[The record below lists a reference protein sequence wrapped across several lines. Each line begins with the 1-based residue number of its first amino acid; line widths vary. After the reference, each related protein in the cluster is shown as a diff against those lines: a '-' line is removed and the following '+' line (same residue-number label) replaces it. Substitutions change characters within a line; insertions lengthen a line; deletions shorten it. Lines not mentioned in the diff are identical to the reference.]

1 MKDSHFPNIK
11 DKEIEDSRRLKLV
24 EQINKSK
31 ALSYQVYLI
40 FLEDFRRKLRIK

>member
-1 MKDSHFPNIK
+1 MRNSHFPNIK
-11 DKEIEDSRRLKLV
+11 GKENEGSREKLV

-40 FLEDFRRKLRIK
+40 FLEDFWRKLRIK